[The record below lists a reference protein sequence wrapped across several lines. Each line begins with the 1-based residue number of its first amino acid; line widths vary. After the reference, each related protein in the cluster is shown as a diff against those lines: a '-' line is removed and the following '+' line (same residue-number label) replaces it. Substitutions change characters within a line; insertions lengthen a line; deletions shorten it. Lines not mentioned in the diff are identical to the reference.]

1 MHTSTTESVL
11 QWPHFDQF
19 PSLKADYIPIFH
31 LEQSR
36 HALVVASSPIY
47 PYVTQEDVASILD
60 SFQQNV
66 NFWYPT
72 LSQSQ
77 IKRISQSLSAGAPTD
92 DSIDS
97 CLAMLVMALG
107 CASQVTSRLNTET
120 PLTSED
126 RRNRQSRR
134 TIGDIFFEGALKRLH
149 VANLVV
155 NSTSAQCLF
164 FVAYVPPRFL
174 HHIPNEN
181 SLYFAFL
188 CRPLQ
193 AWEHISAAATKCLM
207 LLSYSSGPGTQED
220 QERTRRVF
228 WSCYILERYFPSHPN
243 PSKPI

>member
-77 IKRISQSLSAGAPTD
+77 IKKISHSLSAGAPTD
-92 DSIDS
+92 DSMDS
-97 CLAMLVMALG
+97 CLALLVMALG

-126 RRNRQSRR
+126 RRQRQSRR

-149 VANLVV
+149 VSNLVV
-155 NSTSAQCLF
+155 NSISAQCLF
-164 FVAYVPPRFL
+164 FVA
-174 HHIPNEN
+174 
-181 SLYFAFL
+181 
-188 CRPLQ
+188 
-193 AWEHISAAATKCLM
+193 
-207 LLSYSSGPGTQED
+207 
-220 QERTRRVF
+220 
-228 WSCYILERYFPSHPN
+228 
-243 PSKPI
+243 